1 MLVDIQY
8 LLLLLMIVIIRAT
21 DPTVTKADRTWMQ
34 IGIAAIFLFITYAR

>member
-1 MLVDIQY
+1 MLVDIQT

-34 IGIAAIFLFITYAR
+34 IGITAIFIFLQYAR